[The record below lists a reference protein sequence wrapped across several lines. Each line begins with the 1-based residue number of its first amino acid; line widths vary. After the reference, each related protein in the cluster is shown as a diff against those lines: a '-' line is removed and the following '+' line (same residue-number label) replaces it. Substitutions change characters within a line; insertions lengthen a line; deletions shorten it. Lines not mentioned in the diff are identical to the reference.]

1 MFRYFEGFYV
11 CVYRTVRVWI
21 TPGNTFA
28 ELENPVI
35 YMNFPGKREIVI
47 RYPFTGKLKEPFL

>member
-35 YMNFPGKREIVI
+35 YMNFPGN
-47 RYPFTGKLKEPFL
+47 GKLSYDIRLPEN